1 MAMERVQEAYRSWL
15 NDPAIDEETKAELRS
30 IEGQD
35 KEIEDRFYR
44 DLEFG
49 TGGLRG
55 VIGAGTNRMNRYTVG
70 RATQGLAAY
79 VRSIAGDGGSVVI
92 AYDSRRMSPEFA
104 LEAAL
109 VLAGNGVKAYLFES
123 LRPTP
128 ELSFAVR
135 HLGAT
140 AGIVITASHNPPE
153 YNGYKAYGSDGGQLV
168 PEAAERLMAKIA
180 SVTLQ
185 DVVRTDRASAEASGR
200 LVWLGRDV
208 DDAYVAAV
216 IGASPNPGLVAQ
228 AAAEGVSVSVVFTP
242 LHGAGNLPVRAALK
256 GAGFTDVTVVP
267 EQELPDPEFSTV
279 KSPNPEEREAFA
291 LAIALAEKTGAELLL
306 GTDPDCDRVG
316 AVVKNASGE
325 YVVLTGNQTGA
336 ILAEYLLGS
345 FTARGAMPPNPVVV
359 KTIVTSELGAV
370 VAKHYGAEVLNT
382 LTGFKYIGEKM
393 TAFERTGEHSFVFGY
408 EESYGYLAGTYA
420 RDKDAVVASLLTA
433 EAAVYYKR
441 QGLTLYDVLQR
452 LYARHGYYLE
462 GLQSRTLKGKD
473 GLELMRG
480 LMDDWRAN
488 PPASAA
494 GLAVTRRLDYLEDV
508 HGLPLE
514 NVLKFVLED
523 GSWFCLRPS
532 GTEPKIKMYFAVKGE
547 DAADAAAKLGA
558 LTTDV
563 MSRVDAAISS

>member
-1 MAMERVQEAYRSWL
+1 MTTERVEDTYLSWL
-15 NDPAIDEETKAELRS
+15 NDPGIDEETKAELRG
-30 IEGQD
+30 IEGHA

-44 DLEFG
+44 ELEFG

-55 VIGAGTNRMNRYTVG
+55 VIGAGTNRINRYTVG

-79 VRSIAGDGGSVVI
+79 VRSVAGDKGSVAI

-104 LEAAL
+104 LETAL
-109 VLAGNGVKAYLFES
+109 VLAGNGVKAYVFES

-140 AGIVITASHNPPE
+140 AGVVITASHNPPE

-168 PEAAERLMAKIA
+168 PEAAERVMAEIA
-180 SVTLQ
+180 SVSLR
-185 DVVRTDRASAEASGR
+185 DVVRADRAAAEATGL
-200 LVWLGRDV
+200 LVWLGSDV
-208 DDAYVAAV
+208 DDAYVAV
-216 IGASPNPGLVAQ
+216 VVGASPNPGMVAE
-228 AAAEGVSVSVVFTP
+228 AAREGVSVSVVFTP
-242 LHGAGNLPVRAALK
+242 LHGSGNLPVRVALA

-267 EQELPDPEFSTV
+267 EQELPDSQFSTV
-279 KSPNPEEREAFA
+279 KSPNPEERDAFA
-291 LAIALAEKTGAELLL
+291 LAIAMAEKTGAEVLL

-316 AVVKNASGE
+316 AVVKDASGA
-325 YVVLTGNQTGA
+325 YVVLSGNQTGA
-336 ILAEYLLGS
+336 ILAEYLLES
-345 FTARGAMPPNPVVV
+345 LTARGAMPANPVVI
-359 KTIVTSELGAV
+359 KTIVTSELGAA
-370 VAKHYGAEVLNT
+370 VAEHYGASVMNT

-420 RDKDAVVASLLTA
+420 RDKDAVVASLLVA

-441 QGLTLYDVLQR
+441 KGLTLYDVLQR
-452 LYARHGYYLE
+452 LYERHGYYLE

-473 GLELMRG
+473 GLELMRR
-480 LMDDWRAN
+480 LMEEWRLHS
-488 PPASAA
+488 PASVA
-494 GLAVTRRLDYLEDV
+494 GLAVSERLDYLEDV

-532 GTEPKIKMYFAVKGE
+532 GTEPKIKMYFAVKGA
-547 DAADAAAKLGA
+547 DAADAAAKLDA
-558 LTTDV
+558 LTTGV
-563 MSRVDAAISS
+563 MARVDASIG